1 MDLGLKDK
9 VAIVTGAGSQI
20 GYGRGIA
27 MTLAK
32 EGCDIIVV
40 DIDLA
45 GAKKTVA
52 EVIASGRQALVVKA
66 DVSNSTEIDNM
77 VKMALAKF
85 GKIDILVNNA
95 GSSSPMKPFID
106 KPESEWSADIDI
118 NLKGTAYCSQAVLG
132 HMISRKKGKIIN
144 LSSSGARTGGA
155 GVAAY
160 CAAKAGIIAFTKS
173 LAAEVAA
180 LGINVNAIAPGPGDT
195 GFTRQAPQDMLE
207 MVLKKIPLGR
217 TTTPQDIGNMV
228 AILASDV
235 SIDVV
240 GQTIIVDGGMIM
252 Y

>member
-1 MDLGLKDK
+1 MDLGLKGK
-9 VAIVTGAGSQI
+9 TAIVTGAGSQI
-20 GYGRGIA
+20 GYGKGIA
-27 MTLAK
+27 LTLAH
-32 EGCDIIVV
+32 EGCDIVV
-40 DIDLA
+40 SDKDIE
-45 GAKKTVA
+45 GAEQTAAKIKALGGEANAIKADISDCSEVKKM
-52 EVIASGRQALVVKA
+52 VKA
-66 DVSNSTEIDNM
+66 
-77 VKMALAKF
+77 ALSRY

-95 GSSSPMKPFID
+95 GYSSPMKPFVD
-106 KPESEWSADIDI
+106 KPESEWSADINI

-144 LSSSGARTGGA
+144 ISSSGARTGGA

-195 GFTRQAPQDMLE
+195 GFVRQAPPDMLE

>member
-1 MDLGLKDK
+1 ML
-9 VAIVTGAGSQI
+9 TSGSRP
-20 GYGRGIA
+20 Y
-27 MTLAK
+27 
-32 EGCDIIVV
+32 DIP
-40 DIDLA
+40 
-45 GAKKTVA
+45 
-52 EVIASGRQALVVKA
+52 Q
-66 DVSNSTEIDNM
+66 
-77 VKMALAKF
+77 
-85 GKIDILVNNA
+85 
-95 GSSSPMKPFID
+95 
-106 KPESEWSADIDI
+106 
-118 NLKGTAYCSQAVLG
+118 
-132 HMISRKKGKIIN
+132 KGKNIN

-235 SIDVV
+235 SIEVV
-240 GQTIIVDGGMIM
+240 GQTIIVDGGSTF
-252 Y
+252 